1 MISKEIYEYEKEYEY
16 DIELYD
22 DIDAAYV
29 RCVVLVCALS
39 VYRRASLGLPRACEI
54 WAPALR
60 VRHATQA
67 TPNNASYRQIMSFSF
82 PGVRFKRGS
91 RS

>member
-1 MISKEIYEYEKEYEY
+1 MNMILSYMMIL
-16 DIELYD
+16 IVL
-22 DIDAAYV
+22 IV
-29 RCVVLVCALS
+29 CTCVVLVLCQC
-39 VYRRASLGLPRACEI
+39 ASLGLPRACEI

-67 TPNNASYRQIMSFSF
+67 TPNNASYRQIMYISF